1 MTKKTG
7 SKAKKPARAAH
18 GTGVGAYAMKLIAD
32 GKTNDQV
39 FAAVMKKFPESKT
52 NLSCIG
58 WYRNKMRRDGVK
70 GVKANAELK
79 KAA

>member
-1 MTKKTG
+1 MNKTG
-7 SKAKKPARAAH
+7 SKTKKPVRAKH
-18 GTGVGAYAMKLIAD
+18 GTGVGEYARTLIAA
-32 GKTNDQV
+32 GKTNEQTL
-39 FAAVMKKFPESKT
+39 AAVLKKFPESKN

-70 GVKANAELK
+70 GVKANAELVK